1 MLKRWAVIV
10 AVVCVASGLVVRTPA
25 LGADEFAVGAT
36 NVALA
41 ANGGHIVAFSSH
53 ILDENKQPVKQWQVS
68 NVIDGIHVTATER
81 PRDSYGWSSAV
92 APTPAAP
99 QWFVIAFQ
107 NQKTRL
113 ITRVRIDPTTDD
125 PAEIGRWAKDF
136 KILVSNTTEE
146 GPWVEVKSGRLLNK
160 GIPQTFDFPP
170 VECRFLKVAIVSN
183 WFSDQFVELGEV
195 EVYEAIATGD
205 TLEQLII
212 RLDNLLQDLKR
223 YRDSQR
229 YNQPLRPELKPTTA
243 PGGTTTGPVEPAPKP
258 TAE

>member
-1 MLKRWAVIV
+1 MLKRWAVLV
-10 AVVCVASGLVVRTPA
+10 AVVCTVSAIGVTRPVLA
-25 LGADEFAVGAT
+25 ADEFAVGAT
-36 NVALA
+36 NVALT
-41 ANGGHIVAFSSH
+41 ANGGHIVAFSSQVV
-53 ILDENKQPVKQWQVS
+53 DENKEPVKQWQVS
-68 NVIDGIHVTATER
+68 NVIDGVHVTATER

-92 APTPAAP
+92 PPTPTAP
-99 QWFVIAFQ
+99 QWFMIAFR

-113 ITRVRIDPTTDD
+113 VTRVRIDPTTDD

-136 KILVSNTTEE
+136 KIVVSNTTQE

-170 VECRFLKVAIVSN
+170 VECRFMKVVIVSN

-205 TLEQLII
+205 TLDQLII
-212 RLDNLLQDLKR
+212 RLENLLQDLKR

-229 YNQPLRPELKPTTA
+229 YNQPLRPELKPTITPA
-243 PGGTTTGPVEPAPKP
+243 TGVTVPAKPAPTP
-258 TAE
+258 

>member
-1 MLKRWAVIV
+1 MVERWAVLV
-10 AVVCVASGLVVRTPA
+10 AVVCIAGGVAMTTPA

-41 ANGGHIVAFSSH
+41 AGGGHIVAFSSH
-53 ILDENKQPVKQWQVS
+53 VLDENKQPVKQWQVS

-92 APTPAAP
+92 PPTPTAP
-99 QWFVIAFQ
+99 QWFIIAFQ

-136 KILVSNTTEE
+136 KIVVSNTTQE

-170 VECRFLKVAIVSN
+170 VECRFMKVVVTSN

-205 TLEQLII
+205 ALDQLII
-212 RLDNLLQDLKR
+212 RLENLLQDLKR

-229 YNQPLRPELKPTTA
+229 YNQPLRPELKPTMTPATTPTA
-243 PGGTTTGPVEPAPKP
+243 TVTPVPKP
-258 TAE
+258 Q

>member
-1 MLKRWAVIV
+1 MLKRWAVLV
-10 AVVCVASGLVVRTPA
+10 AVVCTVSAIGVTMPA
-25 LGADEFAVGAT
+25 LAADEFAVGAT
-36 NVALA
+36 NVALT
-41 ANGGHIVAFSSH
+41 ANGGHIVAFSSQVV
-53 ILDENKQPVKQWQVS
+53 DENKQPVTQWQVS
-68 NVIDGIHVTATER
+68 NVIDGVHVTATER

-92 APTPAAP
+92 PPTPTAP
-99 QWFVIAFQ
+99 QWFMIAFR

-113 ITRVRIDPTTDD
+113 VTRVRIDPTTDD

-136 KILVSNTTEE
+136 KIVVSNTTQE

-170 VECRFLKVAIVSN
+170 VECRFMKVVIVSN

-205 TLEQLII
+205 TLDQLII
-212 RLDNLLQDLKR
+212 RLENLLQDLKR

-229 YNQPLRPELKPTTA
+229 YNQPLRPELKPTMTPATSA
-243 PGGTTTGPVEPAPKP
+243 PVPAKPAPTP
-258 TAE
+258 